1 MEIVKS
7 DRKDK
12 RLKAIF
18 TNGKNIHFGLKG
30 GLTYI
35 DHGDKN
41 KRDAYIKR
49 HQVNE
54 NFNDAYTAG
63 ALSRWLL
70 WGPYTDIN
78 KNIKYYKNKFKI

>member
-1 MEIVKS
+1 MEIVES

-30 GLTYI
+30 GSTYI

-54 NFNDAYTAG
+54 DFNDPYTAG
-63 ALSRWLL
+63 ALSRGIL
-70 WGPYTDIN
+70 WGDSKDI
-78 KNIKYYKNKFKI
+78 KTNIKYYKNKFKI